1 MKKIRRYE
9 IEGITLEIPL
19 RFDALSQI
27 YIEEYPDFIRNPVYT
42 KSGCPVLFI
51 GEDACTL
58 AEASD
63 GGCCPDCGS
72 CRFFRPADSHTWI
85 GICTHEKHRFG
96 CPASFQAKPG
106 NAGPP
111 DPHVPPSVCR
121 KE

>member
-72 CRFFRPADSHTWI
+72 CRFFRPADAHTWI
-85 GICTHEKHRFG
+85 GLCTHEKQRFSA
-96 CPASFQAKPG
+96 PASFRTNPG
-106 NAGPP
+106 SA
-111 DPHVPPSVCR
+111 DPSNSQVPPLAGR